1 MLDESYY
8 RKTDEIIARYGKEP
22 KALIPVM
29 QDVQAEY
36 RYLPGRHFPLCGPGS
51 GYGKRPCHSRRYSRK
66 GRPASF

>member
-36 RYLPGRHFPLCGPGS
+36 RS
-51 GYGKRPCHSRRYSRK
+51 RPER
-66 GRPASF
+66 RPASKRPEPN